1 MTSDLSDAPGDLI
14 EKMNSFFGPDGRLSL
29 AKGYE
34 YRKEQ
39 QEMACLIAG
48 ALDASE
54 DLIVEAG
61 TGVGKT
67 LAYLAAGVI
76 HALNNDR
83 KIVISTKTINL
94 QEQIIDKDLPLLQE
108 L

>member
-1 MTSDLSDAPGDLI
+1 MKRTA
-14 EKMNSFFGPDGRLSL
+14 
-29 AKGYE
+29 
-34 YRKEQ
+34 
-39 QEMACLIAG
+39 EMACLIAG

-67 LAYLAAGVI
+67 LAYLAAGLYI
-76 HALNNDR
+76 LNNDR

-94 QEQIIDKDLPLLQE
+94 QSR
-108 L
+108 

>member
-1 MTSDLSDAPGDLI
+1 MP
-14 EKMNSFFGPDGRLSL
+14 
-29 AKGYE
+29 YE
-34 YRKEQ
+34 GLW
-39 QEMACLIAG
+39 MLG
-48 ALDASE
+48 N
-54 DLIVEAG
+54 LIVEAG

-94 QEQIIDKDLPLLQE
+94 QSR
-108 L
+108 